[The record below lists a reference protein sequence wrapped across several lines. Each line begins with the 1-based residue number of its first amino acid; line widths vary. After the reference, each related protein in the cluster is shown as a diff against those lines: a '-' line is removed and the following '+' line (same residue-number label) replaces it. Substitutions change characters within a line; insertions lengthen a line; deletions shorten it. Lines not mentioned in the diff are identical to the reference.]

1 MQGSWPE
8 ASPGLR
14 PGSVGLRCAQS
25 QQRALVLEQ
34 PALAVQTAAEP
45 RELAAR
51 PDHAVARDNNG
62 DGVFTVG
69 GAHRARRARIAE
81 TARQLA
87 VVGRGAVG
95 NGTEQVPDAM
105 LES

>member
-62 DGVFTVG
+62 DRVLTVG
-69 GAHRARRARIAE
+69 GAHRARRAQIAE

-87 VVGRGAVG
+87 VAGGGPVRDGA
-95 NGTEQVPDAM
+95 QQIP
-105 LES
+105 